1 MNYNDLLIELRDNI
15 QRKYLIE
22 EQIKKE
28 QESIIRK
35 AYRNDLEKIDKRNK
49 KIEEL
54 LKNRETNPNKKG

>member
-1 MNYNDLLIELRDNI
+1 MNYDDLLIELRDNI